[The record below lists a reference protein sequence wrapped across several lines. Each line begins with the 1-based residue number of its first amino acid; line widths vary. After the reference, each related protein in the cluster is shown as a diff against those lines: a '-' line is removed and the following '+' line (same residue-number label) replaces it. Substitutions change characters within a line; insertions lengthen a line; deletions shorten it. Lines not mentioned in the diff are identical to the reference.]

1 MKKKI
6 QGVSKPAWMGALAIG
21 LLTPLALWAV
31 VNVNTNTIFEVDGNA
46 IVNTAGNEDWA
57 TMLLPPNQS
66 DSTARTGILQDP
78 INATDRIFTGGGSKD
93 ERDVSG
99 SGQVWQHTTGAPPDK
114 NNLNHAY
121 AVGYQNAET
130 DGDLHIYFGADRFDN
145 SGDSAIGFWFF
156 QDNVTVNTQTGGF
169 NGQHQVGDI
178 LVTSDFRNGGGV
190 SVINVFKW
198 VGGSQKLQLL
208 ATGAPAAPGSG
219 STPFCL
225 SRNIPNEGQR
235 NIACGIANRSATAVP
250 AGWPGG
256 YIDKDG
262 GTTQFQTS
270 TFFEGGINVSEL
282 LGTNT
287 TCFSTFLA
295 MTRSSASTTAQLK
308 DFVVGAFPLC
318 EIAVSKVCDG
328 PTTQANSGDPY
339 HTSYTV
345 TVTNNGGGPVFNAS
359 FIEDTGDLPDP
370 ADPDYSCSLTAIEG
384 QAVGPIA
391 LHDGD
396 EVLLAANLAAGDSVS
411 GTVECDTPINGYEN
425 TASGIAFL
433 SSGAGAES
441 VTADSVSAA
450 CDPFFGG
457 ELALVKDCDGDV
469 TVTKNADGT
478 LTPEVCVEI
487 TVTNLRNEAVNDI
500 LISDNKV
507 PASEFTTFDLDAAG
521 GANDSH
527 TVNVCYEPAEGDGVP
542 GTAPGDVEY
551 TDTATASG
559 TGAQSNETVDAGDG
573 DSATCPLCPT
583 CPACG

>member
-6 QGVSKPAWMGALAIG
+6 LGVSKPAWMGALAIG

-31 VNVNTNTIFEVDGNA
+31 VNVNTDTIFEVDGDA
-46 IVNTAGNEDWA
+46 VVNRGGEDWA
-57 TMLLPPNQS
+57 TMLLPANQS

-121 AVGYQNAET
+121 AVAYQSAET

-198 VGGSQKLQLL
+198 VGGSQKLELL
-208 ATGAPAAPGSG
+208 ATGAPAQPGSG

-225 SRNIPNEGQR
+225 SRTIPNEGPR
-235 NIACGIANRSATAVP
+235 NIACGIANRSPAAVP

-256 YIDKDG
+256 YIDKNG

-295 MTRSSASTTAQLK
+295 MTRTSASTTAQLK

-318 EIAVSKVCDG
+318 DISVSKVCNG
-328 PTTQANSGDPY
+328 PTTQETPADPY
-339 HTSYTV
+339 HTEYTV
-345 TVTNNGGGPVFNAS
+345 TVTNDGGGPVFNAS
-359 FIEDTGDLPDP
+359 FVEATGDLGKDG
-370 ADPDYSCSLTAIEG
+370 YSCSLTAVDG
-384 QAVGPIA
+384 QAITPINIE
-391 LHDGD
+391 DGD
-396 EVLLAANLAAGDSVS
+396 EVLLAANLAAGAATT
-411 GTVECDTPINGYEN
+411 GTVECDTPINGFEN

-433 SSGAGAES
+433 TGDANAES
-441 VTADSVSAA
+441 VTADAVSAA

-457 ELALVKDCDGDV
+457 DLALVKDCDGDV
-469 TVTKNADGT
+469 TVTMNSDGT
-478 LTPEVCVEI
+478 LTPNVCVEI
-487 TVTNLRNEAVNDI
+487 TVTNLRNEAVDDV
-500 LISDNKV
+500 LIDDDKV
-507 PASEFTTFDLDAAG
+507 PDTSFTAFDLDAAG

-542 GTAPGDVEY
+542 GTEPGNVEY

-559 TGAQSNETVDAGDG
+559 TGALSGETVTALGG

-583 CPACG
+583 CPACD